1 MSDLVRG
8 ALVCGGSSGSDGNS
22 NSDSSNSDSSSSSNS
37 NSSGGGGSLELRR
50 TDRDESTAL
59 WQYQEEGGA
68 IGYVGGTDPT
78 ALLPA
83 NAITHTAVE
92 FMCGAGGHAF
102 GMRKVLNII
111 GAAESCGHMRAS
123 YEASLGVRPKRT
135 VKALASGGLV
145 ASVVAP
151 H

>member
-1 MSDLVRG
+1 M
-8 ALVCGGSSGSDGNS
+8 GGK
-22 NSDSSNSDSSSSSNS
+22 
-37 NSSGGGGSLELRR
+37 
-50 TDRDESTAL
+50 
-59 WQYQEEGGA
+59 
-68 IGYVGGTDPT
+68 DPT

-145 ASVVAP
+145 ASVVLAGFSCILVARCGAKRGLADADSTEAFADMCSYVKRNRVMGFLGENVLDLGSQDDGE
-151 H
+151 